1 MRTILAFIV
10 VFIVVCFGIRPV
22 AAQKG
27 LSIGFRMTP
36 LMTTMSNQTDADAPD
51 SIFKW
56 TPTFGVCAGISLGYN
71 FSNYFGIYAHA
82 LFSNQGQHNYFSFL
96 NEYNQKIEVKNE
108 LRLRYFKFPLLLRF
122 STNAQKKYAF
132 TAEIGPQL
140 EWLSSVDERDFD
152 PRYNG
157 NVPPKQNRPDYQIL
171 NFPSRE
177 RTFKEV
183 NYGIVFAPGLDIKL
197 RYNMKIVA
205 ALRLD
210 YTFNDVEEKNIN
222 YDFVRNGVN
231 TVTPY
236 YSEVTRANFGPNRAK
251 STNITAGISIGLNY
265 LFLKRINY

>member
-1 MRTILAFIV
+1 MRTIIAFFVACIIGCIGIQPLVAQRGLAV
-10 VFIVVCFGIRPV
+10 
-22 AAQKG
+22 
-27 LSIGFRMTP
+27 GFRMTP
-36 LMTTMSNQTDADAPD
+36 LMTTMLNQTDSDAPD
-51 SIFKW
+51 NVFKW
-56 TPTFGVCAGISLGYN
+56 TPTFGVCAGISIGYN
-71 FSNYFGIYAHA
+71 FSNYFGIYAHG
-82 LFSNQGQHNYFSFL
+82 LYSNQGQHNYFSFQ
-96 NEYNQKIEVKNE
+96 NENDQKIEVKNE

-140 EWLSSVDERDFD
+140 EWLHSVDERDFD

-157 NVPPKQNRPDYQIL
+157 NLPPKQNRPDYQTL

-177 RTFKEV
+177 RTFKEL

-197 RYNMKIVA
+197 RYNMKVVA
-205 ALRLD
+205 ALRFD
-210 YTFNDVEEKNIN
+210 YTFNDVEDKNIT

-231 TVTPY
+231 TVTPF

-251 STNITAGISIGLNY
+251 STNVTAGITIGLNY